1 MFGTWT
7 SSQARLS
14 DRMYLGPP
22 KQHSGHFYRAAMTMT
37 VTGSTV
43 KATGLA
49 DARKYTAAYLGVV
62 APTSTVRYGADS
74 TELAL

>member
-1 MFGTWT
+1 MDKQP
-7 SSQARLS
+7 SASN
-14 DRMYLGPP
+14 DRMYLGLPE
-22 KQHSGHFYRAAMTMT
+22 QHSGHDYRAEMTMT

-74 TELAL
+74 TELEL